1 MSHPVDIHVGKQ
13 IRQRRWL
20 IGMSQENL
28 AKAIGVRFQQIQ
40 KYEKGTNR
48 VSSSRLWQISETL
61 GVPISYFFKGLE
73 KPAGVDKLSEPQDF
87 LSNKEAIDLVRAYYR
102 LPRTQRR
109 QLFKLA
115 EVLAT

>member
-1 MSHPVDIHVGKQ
+1 MPHPVDIHVGKQ

-28 AKAIGVRFQQIQ
+28 AHAIGVRFQQIQ

-48 VSSSRLWQISETL
+48 VSSSRLWQIAETL
-61 GVPISYFFKGLE
+61 GVSISYFFKGLGH
-73 KPAGVDKLSEPQDF
+73 PTGVDKLSEPQDF

-102 LPRTQRR
+102 LPEAHRR
-109 QLFKLA
+109 QLLKLA
-115 EVLAT
+115 KVLAT